1 MQTFFFQEK
10 VHWVST
16 TTTLAPVPINITHAD
31 TENILKIGSRSITGG
46 NAITVQDPKH
56 DVNNSTVNNE
66 IPKKKELPPK
76 KTDTNE
82 SHKVNSDPVDRN
94 VLKEHKM

>member
-16 TTTLAPVPINITHAD
+16 TTTLAPVPINITPAD
-31 TENILKIGSRSITGG
+31 TKNMSKVSSRSIAAG
-46 NAITVQDPKH
+46 NAITVQDPKY

-66 IPKKKELPPK
+66 ISKKKELPPK
-76 KTDTNE
+76 KTNTNE
-82 SHKVNSDPVDRN
+82 SHKANSDDNTV
-94 VLKEHKM
+94 KEHKM